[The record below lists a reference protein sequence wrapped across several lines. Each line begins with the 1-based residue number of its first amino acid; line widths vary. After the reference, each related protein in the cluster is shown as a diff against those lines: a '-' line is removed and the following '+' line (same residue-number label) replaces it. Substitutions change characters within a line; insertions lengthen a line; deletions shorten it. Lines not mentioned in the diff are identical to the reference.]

1 MNISNIHRQLIENM
15 ERFLQKDIEIV
26 KEWMQSKP
34 PITIITHFNPDGDA
48 IGSSMAL
55 KLFLEKQ
62 GLKVDCIFPSAFP
75 SYYNWIPKVSEALV
89 FNEKE
94 KVSFGKYFDE
104 DRIIF
109 CLDFNHPSRVNQL
122 SESLANSKAK
132 RILIDHHE
140 EPSPEF
146 EMSFSYPGTSSTCEL
161 VYDFMMKFDP
171 GALDKDIAT
180 CLYTGLL
187 TDTGGFQFSS
197 THPSTLHMAANLM
210 EMGINATEVYNLAFN
225 NFSINRLKLFGYCIS
240 NNMTIVEDKK
250 LAYMWID
257 RRTKDKFHIQDGDT
271 EGLVNYPMKV
281 LDIEVSVLFK
291 QDYDKIRISF
301 RSKNDT
307 DVNKI
312 SRQYFN
318 GGGHINAA
326 GGMSKKSLK
335 ETLEYFE
342 SLIPSIF

>member
-1 MNISNIHRQLIENM
+1 M
-15 ERFLQKDIEIV
+15 ERFPENELKNLIDELG
-26 KEWMQSKP
+26 KRP

-55 KLFLEKQ
+55 KLYLEKL
-62 GLKVDCIFPSAFP
+62 GFSADCLFPSPFP
-75 SYYNWIPKVSEALV
+75 PYYNWIPRVAEAKVYT
-89 FNEKE
+89 EKE
-94 KVSFGKYFDE
+94 KQSFETYFSA
-104 DRIIF
+104 DRLVF

-122 SESLANSKAK
+122 SEFLANSKAK
-132 RILIDHHE
+132 KILIDHHE
-140 EPSPEF
+140 EPSSNF
-146 EMSFSYPGTSSTCEL
+146 DMCFSYPGSSSTCEL
-161 VYDFMMKFDP
+161 IYDFMMRYDAT
-171 GALDKDIAT
+171 ALDKDIAT

-210 EMGINATEVYNLAFN
+210 EKGINATEVYNLAFN
-225 NFSINRLKLFGYCIS
+225 NFSLNRLKLFGHCIS
-240 NNMTIVEDKK
+240 NNMKIVEDKK

-257 RRTKDKFHIQDGDT
+257 RRTKTKFDIQDGDT

-301 RSKNDT
+301 RSKNDV

-312 SRQYFN
+312 ARQYFN

-326 GGMSKKSLK
+326 GGMSKQSLD
-335 ETLEYFE
+335 ETLAYFD
-342 SLIPSIF
+342 SLIPTIF